1 VAEPLYRRRVAAQVI
16 VLNGGSSAGKSSV
29 ARALQVQLPRPWL
42 RFGTDVLGDALPPSG
57 PNAVVTFGAGGEV
70 WVAPG
75 YRALEHA
82 WYRGLAEM
90 AAAGVGLI
98 LDEVFLRGAVNQAEL
113 AAVLAGLD
121 VVWVGVRCDHAE
133 ATAREAA
140 RPDRV
145 VGMAAAQAEVVHR
158 GVVYDV
164 EVDTTRASPG
174 DCAQL
179 VLDHVEG
186 LADAGPAAPS
196 TGPAGSDDVATGSI
210 STVSASRFRVVA
222 AVYGILEAE
231 DRVLLMR
238 RAGTGYRDGQLGLP
252 AGHVDGGEDAV
263 AALRRELREEL
274 AITVDADAC
283 HLALVVHRAPE
294 RPGDGEYLDLVFTV
308 ATWHGTPVVAEP
320 AKCSELV
327 WVDRRHLP
335 ADVIDYVTDAFA
347 AVDRGE
353 QLLLHGWT

>member
-1 VAEPLYRRRVAAQVI
+1 MI
-16 VLNGGSSAGKSSV
+16 VLNGGSSAGKSTL
-29 ARALQVQLPRPWL
+29 ARALQARLPRPWL
-42 RFGTDVLGDALPPSG
+42 SFGTDVLGDALPASG
-57 PNAVVTFGAGGEV
+57 PNAVVSFGPGGEV

-75 YRALEHA
+75 YRGLEQA

-98 LDEVFLRGAVNQAEL
+98 LDEVFLRGAANQAEL

-121 VVWVGVRCDHAE
+121 VVWVGVRCDPAE

-164 EVDTTRASPG
+164 EVDTTRTPPG

-179 VLDHVEG
+179 VLDHIQR
-186 LADAGPAAPS
+186 LTDAGPATPS
-196 TGPAGSDDVATGSI
+196 TGPPGSDDVVTVANT
-210 STVSASRFRVVA
+210 TVSASRFRVVA

-263 AALRRELREEL
+263 SALRRELREEL

-283 HLALVVHRAPE
+283 HLALVVHRASEHPE
-294 RPGDGEYLDLVFTV
+294 DGEYLDLVFTV
-308 ATWHGTPVVAEP
+308 TTWHGTPVIAEP

-327 WVDRRHLP
+327 WADRRHLP
-335 ADVIDYVTDAFA
+335 ADVIDYIADAFA